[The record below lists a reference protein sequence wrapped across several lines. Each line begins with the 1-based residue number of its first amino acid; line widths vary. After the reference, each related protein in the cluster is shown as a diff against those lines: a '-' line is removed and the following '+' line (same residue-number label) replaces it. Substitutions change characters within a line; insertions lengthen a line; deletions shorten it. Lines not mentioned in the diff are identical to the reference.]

1 MTPVELSLESLD
13 LQYAGLRARRPEQEK
28 RLMASMGD
36 GGQQS
41 PVVVVPGEA
50 GRYIVIDGHK
60 RVRAL
65 EKLKADCVRAVVWA
79 MKGPEALVTM
89 YQMISGTGWTAVEE
103 GWLVWELVRKAG
115 FSVTETGRRLER
127 SAGWV
132 SGRLGL
138 VEGLPEAVLE
148 GVRTGKMGAYV
159 ATRYLMPFARANGAD
174 GERLAEKVLENG
186 YRSRE
191 VETLCRYYETAGK
204 EGRRKMLEDPTR
216 FLKALESTAPVG
228 DLGREEARCFKDLE
242 LIGHISM
249 GLSGRLVGAM
259 GRETSTAARDQF
271 RPAWELARGRWEA
284 LSKTVAAVLSGRGVP

>member
-1 MTPVELSLESLD
+1 ML
-13 LQYAGLRARRPEQEK
+13 
-28 RLMASMGD
+28 ASIGE

-65 EKLKADCVRAVVWA
+65 EKLNADCVRAVVWTMGGA
-79 MKGPEALVTM
+79 EALVTM
-89 YQMISGTGWTAVEE
+89 YQMISGAGWTAVEE

-115 FSVTETGRRLER
+115 LSATETARRLER

-138 VEGLPEAVLE
+138 VEGLPETVLE

-159 ATRYLMPFARANGAD
+159 ATRYVMPFARANAAD
-174 GERLAEKVLENG
+174 GERFAQKVMENG
-186 YRSRE
+186 YRSRD
-191 VETLCRYYETAGK
+191 VETLCRYYADAGK

-216 FLKALESTAPVG
+216 FLKALESIASTG
-228 DLGREEARCFKDLE
+228 DLGREEARCLKDIE
-242 LIGHISM
+242 LIGRVSM
-249 GLSGRLVGAM
+249 GLSGRLTGAL
-259 GRETSTAARDQF
+259 GRETSMEAREQF
-271 RPAWELARGRWEA
+271 RPAWARARGQWEA
-284 LSKTVAAVLSGRGVP
+284 LSKTVAAVLGGGGAP

>member
-1 MTPVELSLESLD
+1 MTPVDLALDTLD
-13 LQYAGLRARRPEQEK
+13 LRYARLRARRPAFEK
-28 RLMASMGD
+28 RMLASIGE

-65 EKLKADCVRAVVWA
+65 EKLNADCVRAVVWTMGGA
-79 MKGPEALVTM
+79 EALVTM
-89 YQMISGTGWTAVEE
+89 YQMISGAGWTAVEE

-115 FSVTETGRRLER
+115 LSATETARRLER

-138 VEGLPEAVLE
+138 VEGLPETVLE

-159 ATRYLMPFARANGAD
+159 ATRYVMPFARANAAD
-174 GERLAEKVLENG
+174 GERFAQKVMENG
-186 YRSRE
+186 YRSRD
-191 VETLCRYYETAGK
+191 VETLCRYYADAGK

-216 FLKALESTAPVG
+216 FLKALESIASTG
-228 DLGREEARCFKDLE
+228 DLGREEARCLKDIE
-242 LIGHISM
+242 LIGRVSM
-249 GLSGRLVGAM
+249 GLSGRLTGAL
-259 GRETSTAARDQF
+259 GRETSMEAREQF
-271 RPAWELARGRWEA
+271 RPAWARARGQWEA
-284 LSKTVAAVLSGRGVP
+284 LSKTVAAVLGGGGAP